1 MSQVFVNILDPDVAG
16 PGVFVG
22 FILTGA
28 ITLLVSLVLSRLEVH
43 ILSSDTPKSRCIIR
57 LARRLAPGNIHTP
70 LEFWKKVLEKLVL
83 GLSDQ
88 QLLTG
93 LLLLP
98 IALVKYWGRGDWGD
112 LYYAADLAFFSSIT
126 HAATLLALQTYFRRY
141 FWMTLIRLILTGIT
155 FILWAFVALYQ
166 AYQDLKPSYLMPL
179 SLDAIPIVVGV
190 FEVLE
195 VAGLLWVYWNIVLPL
210 YISEPALLARS
221 ATLPWKIRYP
231 LLIFLFILG
240 LALLAWD
247 MQASG
252 LQSSWGFGQLLPTFL
267 VLLPFYQLAETY
279 VEEKRQSE

>member
-1 MSQVFVNILDPDVAG
+1 
-16 PGVFVG
+16 
-22 FILTGA
+22 
-28 ITLLVSLVLSRLEVH
+28 
-43 ILSSDTPKSRCIIR
+43 
-57 LARRLAPGNIHTP
+57 LAPRYIDKP
-70 LEFWKKVLEKLVL
+70 LEFWKDILEGLVL
-83 GLSDQ
+83 SLSDQ

-98 IALVKYWGRGDWGD
+98 IALAKYWGGGDWGD
-112 LYYAADLAFFSSIT
+112 LFYAADLAFFSSIT

-141 FWMTLIRLILTGIT
+141 FWMTLIRLILTGTT
-155 FILWAFVALYQ
+155 FILWAFVALYE
-166 AYQDLKPSYLMPL
+166 ARQDFIPQPAGVTLSSYVQ
-179 SLDAIPIVVGV
+179 SIVTGG

-195 VAGLLWVYWNIVLPL
+195 VAGLLWVYWSIGLSL
-210 YISEPALLARS
+210 YVSKPARS
-221 ATLPWKIRYP
+221 IHCEGSIMP

-279 VEEKRQSE
+279 VGEFDWSRLPTFIVVQLTDNVNFR